1 MRQIFDRLPD
11 PLQAKWRKSAKLHR
25 ERTSG
30 KEQTLKE
37 LSAFITGE
45 SQTENDTVYGR
56 LSTPMARVRLQ
67 AGSLELLI
75 FEFSRVKSAFHM
87 CQITIQ

>member
-11 PLQAKWRKSAKLHR
+11 PLQAEWRKSATLHR

-30 KEQTLKE
+30 KGPTLKE
-37 LSAFITGE
+37 LSAIITGE
-45 SQTENDTVYGR
+45 SQTENDPVYRR
-56 LSTPMARVRLQ
+56 LSSPIARVSLQ

-75 FEFSRVKSAFHM
+75 SEFSRVKSAFHM